1 MNGLVGVSSV
11 TVGGVDPRI
20 AELIETAEARLDNAA
35 HALDPANA
43 LADATIALGEIA
55 LATFLRGGR

>member
-1 MNGLVGVSSV
+1 MNGPIF
-11 TVGGVDPRI
+11 VDTPDTPVDEKI
-20 AELIETAEARLDNAA
+20 AGLIEVAEARLDNAA